1 MGMAARARVTA
12 QPKTKGD
19 DREVIASFREP
30 AQAARRYFATAGLDA
45 GAAVADAPLDNSG
58 DSMSG
63 VPDESGTLSDDAFS
77 SVGFTSDGGVS
88 CCWSGLGSGG
98 TVGR

>member
-1 MGMAARARVTA
+1 M
-12 QPKTKGD
+12 
-19 DREVIASFREP
+19 
-30 AQAARRYFATAGLDA
+30 
-45 GAAVADAPLDNSG
+45 ADAALDNSG
-58 DSMSG
+58 ESVSG

-88 CCWSGLGSGG
+88 CCWSGLGIGG

>member
-1 MGMAARARVTA
+1 M
-12 QPKTKGD
+12 
-19 DREVIASFREP
+19 
-30 AQAARRYFATAGLDA
+30 QAARRYFAAGLDA
-45 GAAVADAPLDNSG
+45 GAGIDDALLDSSG
-58 DSMSG
+58 DSVSG

-88 CCWSGLGSGG
+88 CCWSGLGIGG

>member
-1 MGMAARARVTA
+1 MAARARVTA
-12 QPKTKGD
+12 RPAKIKGD
-19 DREVIASFREP
+19 DREVIALFRELRGAP
-30 AQAARRYFATAGLDA
+30 SRRYCVTAEPDA
-45 GAAVADAPLDNSG
+45 GAGIFDASLDSSG
-58 DSMSG
+58 VSVSG

-88 CCWSGLGSGG
+88 CCWIGLGSGG

>member
-1 MGMAARARVTA
+1 M
-12 QPKTKGD
+12 
-19 DREVIASFREP
+19 
-30 AQAARRYFATAGLDA
+30 QAARRYFATAGPDA
-45 GAAVADAPLDNSG
+45 GAGMVDTPLDNSG
-58 DSMSG
+58 DSVSG

-88 CCWSGLGSGG
+88 CCWSGLGIGG

>member
-1 MGMAARARVTA
+1 M
-12 QPKTKGD
+12 
-19 DREVIASFREP
+19 
-30 AQAARRYFATAGLDA
+30 QAARRYFATAGLDA
-45 GAAVADAPLDNSG
+45 GAGRVDAPLDNSG
-58 DSMSG
+58 DSVSG

-88 CCWSGLGSGG
+88 CCWSGLGIGG

>member
-1 MGMAARARVTA
+1 MTGKSSPCFVSRA
-12 QPKTKGD
+12 GG
-19 DREVIASFREP
+19 ASLLRGR
-30 AQAARRYFATAGLDA
+30 ADA
-45 GAAVADAPLDNSG
+45 GAGIDDALLDSSG
-58 DSMSG
+58 DSVSG

-88 CCWSGLGSGG
+88 CCWSGLGIGG